1 MRQTFGSADREYMDD
16 DTLRQVIKE
25 VIYTDAVFSM
35 GRGRKG
41 VITIEVHDGLVTLS
55 GVVRSAIEKRR
66 ADIIARGLGALGVEN
81 HLQVESDT
89 AT

>member
-1 MRQTFGSADREYMDD
+1 MRRTFGSADREYMDD

-25 VIYTDAVFSM
+25 VIYTDTVFSV

-41 VITIEVHDGLVTLS
+41 VITIDVHDGLVTLS
-55 GVVRSAIEKRR
+55 GVVRSETEKRR

-81 HLQVESDT
+81 HLQVEGDP